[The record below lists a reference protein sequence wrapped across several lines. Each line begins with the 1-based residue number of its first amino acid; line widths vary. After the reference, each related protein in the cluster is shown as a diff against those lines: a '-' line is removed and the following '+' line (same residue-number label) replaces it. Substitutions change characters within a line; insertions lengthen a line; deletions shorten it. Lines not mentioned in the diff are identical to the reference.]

1 MFVIFLLNL
10 LPLSYIT
17 YKNQKDY
24 NKNLNDLNFILNKSK
39 ASNQLDYTK
48 INIEDKINNFISFQK
63 TKKIA
68 VFIKNFDIILTKLI
82 ESGTNYEIEYIELK
96 KEHIDVKMKIT
107 NYDSLI
113 FNNLMEKQ
121 FLKFETEKNDASL
134 FHIKIFIND

>member
-39 ASNQLDYTK
+39 VSNQLDYTE

-82 ESGTNYEIEYIELK
+82 ENGTNYEIEYIELK

-107 NYDSLI
+107 NYDLLI
-113 FNNLMEKQ
+113 LNELIKNNFQNLRQKKMTH
-121 FLKFETEKNDASL
+121 LYSTL
-134 FHIKIFIND
+134 RYL

>member
-1 MFVIFLLNL
+1 M
-10 LPLSYIT
+10 PLSYIT

-39 ASNQLDYTK
+39 ASNQLDYTE

-63 TKKIA
+63 NKKIA

-82 ESGTNYEIEYIELK
+82 ESNTNYEIEYIELK

-107 NYDSLI
+107 NYDLLMLNELI
-113 FNNLMEKQ
+113 KEQ
-121 FLKFETEKNDASL
+121 FLKFETEKNDTSL

>member
-24 NKNLNDLNFILNKSK
+24 NKNLNDLNFILNKNK
-39 ASNQLDYTK
+39 ASNQLDYNE

-113 FNNLMEKQ
+113 LNELMKKQ
-121 FLKFETEKNDASL
+121 FLNLRQKKMTHPYSTL
-134 FHIKIFIND
+134 RYL

>member
-1 MFVIFLLNL
+1 M
-10 LPLSYIT
+10 
-17 YKNQKDY
+17 
-24 NKNLNDLNFILNKSK
+24 
-39 ASNQLDYTK
+39 DYTK
-48 INIEDKINNFISFQK
+48 IDIEDKINNFISFQK

-96 KEHIDVKMKIT
+96 KEHIDVKIKIT

-113 FNNLMEKQ
+113 LNELMKKQ
-121 FLKFETEKNDASL
+121 FLNFETEKNDASL